1 MLDQDGHLDWRC
13 GATSAR
19 DRRATLESHTSTRG
33 GIMFELVTIGL
44 LVVGLAAGLSWQARR
59 RDNRSRFGTGT
70 GRGSRAQDR
79 R

>member
-1 MLDQDGHLDWRC
+1 
-13 GATSAR
+13 
-19 DRRATLESHTSTRG
+19 
-33 GIMFELVTIGL
+33 MFELVTIGL

-70 GRGSRAQDR
+70 GTGRGSRAQDR